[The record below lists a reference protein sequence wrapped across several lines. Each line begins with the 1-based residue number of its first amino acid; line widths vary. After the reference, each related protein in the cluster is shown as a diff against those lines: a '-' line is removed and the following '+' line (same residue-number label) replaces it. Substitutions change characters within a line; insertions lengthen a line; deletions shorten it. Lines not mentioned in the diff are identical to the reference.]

1 MNKDVLI
8 QKFRNSSEDAK
19 DQLNKTFD
27 NYKNLENNRKEL
39 NSKHIKLEEQL
50 AIK

>member
-8 QKFRNSSEDAK
+8 QKFRNSSDDAK

-27 NYKNLENNRKEL
+27 NYRNLENSRKEL
-39 NSKHIKLEEQL
+39 NLKNFKLEE
-50 AIK
+50 